1 MKGLLHRV
9 AARAAGTA
17 VAVRSDAG
25 LPYAGSGAGL
35 RDVGEAEAH
44 FPTGA
49 APLAQ
54 MPSASA
60 THERDRT
67 TRPVDPAD
75 PPAVMGAARTPPPFV
90 DARTDAAAVRDT
102 PTVAPNAMIA
112 PRIESAQASD
122 FDELQSTMP
131 PLHAAPLRSPVAPA
145 APAAVETEPATT
157 RAPREAP
164 ITARTAM
171 RVDDPAPLMP
181 REARPPPL
189 SPVPQPATRRGTSPQ
204 SIAAAQSEA
213 DTEVHIHIGRI
224 DVTAV
229 HEAPAPRR
237 RAAAAPAP
245 MSLDGYL
252 AQRGRS

>member
-44 FPTGA
+44 FPTVV
-49 APLAQ
+49 APRSQ
-54 MPSASA
+54 MPSASTA
-60 THERDRT
+60 HEPER
-67 TRPVDPAD
+67 
-75 PPAVMGAARTPPPFV
+75 AARAPDSADRMPDANAARATPPRV
-90 DARTDAAAVRDT
+90 DAATDAAAVRDT
-102 PTVAPNAMIA
+102 PTIVPNAMLA
-112 PRIESAQASD
+112 PRVEPTQPSA
-122 FDELQSTMP
+122 FDEPGLTMP
-131 PLHAAPLRSPVAPA
+131 PVRVAPPMPGVAPTAIEPGAEA
-145 APAAVETEPATT
+145 AHAPRLVAIAARNATEPD
-157 RAPREAP
+157 E
-164 ITARTAM
+164 
-171 RVDDPAPLMP
+171 PAPLMP
-181 REARPPPL
+181 REARPTPL
-189 SPVPQPATRRGTSPQ
+189 APVPQPATRRGTSPQ

-229 HEAPAPRR
+229 HETPAPRR